1 MQILMLNYE
10 FPPLG
15 GGAGNANY
23 FLFKEFAKVDNLKI
37 DLVTSSVSSFRIE
50 NFSENITIHY
60 LDIGKQGNLLYQSS
74 ADLLRYS
81 YKAYFYSKKLIKNRR
96 FDFIHAF
103 FGIPCGYIA
112 YKLRLPFIISLRGSD
127 VPGHNPG
134 FKKIHKLLYYINR
147 KTWRNAKKIIANSED
162 LKRTALNTNFV
173 EHIDVIPN
181 GVDCNLFTSYLQKKN
196 NVDLNLLFVGRL
208 NKVKNIDVIIRAVAE
223 LNGVILNI
231 VGDGPEKQNLQMLVQ
246 SLNIKGKVNF
256 LNRRSHDELKDIYNQ
271 NDLFLLLSLGE
282 GGSNVVMEAMACG
295 MPAIIMNTGGAAN
308 IIKENGFVLDTLTTE
323 VLKEKIDYFVK
334 NKEEIIKMGKKSREI
349 AESFSWENTAKQYSK
364 IYCDLISS
372 TGG

>member
-1 MQILMLNYE
+1 MHVLMLNYE

-23 FLFKEFAKVDNLKI
+23 FLFKELQKTGNLKI

-50 NFSENITIHY
+50 KFSANINIHY
-60 LDIGKQGNLLYQSS
+60 LDIGKQGNLLYQSNK
-74 ADLLRYS
+74 DLLRYS
-81 YKAYFYSKKLIKNRR
+81 YKAYFYSKQLIKNNQ

-134 FKKIHKLLYYINR
+134 FKKIHKLLHYINR
-147 KTWRNAKKIIANSED
+147 KTWRNAKEIIANSED
-162 LKRTALNTNFV
+162 LKRTALETNFV
-173 EHIDVIPN
+173 DHIQVIPN
-181 GVDCNLFTSYLQKKN
+181 GVDCNLFKPYQQKKSN
-196 NVDLNLLFVGRL
+196 EDLSLLFVGRL
-208 NKVKNIDVIIRAVAE
+208 NKVKNIDVIIRTVAE
-223 LNGVILNI
+223 LSGVILNI
-231 VGDGPEKQNLQMLVQ
+231 VGDGPEKENLQVLVQ
-246 SLNIKGKVNF
+246 SLNITGKVNF
-256 LNRRSHDELKDIYNQ
+256 LNRRSHEELKDIYNQ
-271 NDLFLLLSLGE
+271 NDIFLLLSLGE

-295 MPAIIMNTGGAAN
+295 MPAIIMNTGGAEN
-308 IIKENGFVLDTLTTE
+308 IIKGNGFVLNKLTIEILT
-323 VLKEKIDYFVK
+323 EKINYFIK
-334 NKEEIIKMGKKSREI
+334 NREEIMKMGKRSRDI

-364 IYCDLISS
+364 IYNDMVSL

>member
-23 FLFKEFAKVDNLKI
+23 FLFKELSKTNNLKI

-50 NFSENITIHY
+50 KFSENITIHY
-60 LDIGKQGNLLYQSS
+60 LDIGKQGNLLYQSNK
-74 ADLLRYS
+74 DLLRYS
-81 YKAYFYSKKLIKNRR
+81 AKAYFYSKQLIKNYR

-112 YKLRLPFIISLRGSD
+112 YKLNLPFIISLRGSD

-134 FKKIHKLLYYINR
+134 FKKIHKLLYYINK
-147 KTWRNAKKIIANSED
+147 KTWRNAKKIVANSED
-162 LKRTALNTNFV
+162 LRRTALNTNFV
-173 EHIDVIPN
+173 DQIDVIPN
-181 GVDCNLFTSYLQKKN
+181 GVDCKLFMPYPQKKN
-196 NVDLNLLFVGRL
+196 NVELHLLFVGRL
-208 NKVKNIDVIIRAVAE
+208 NKVKNIDVIIRTVAE
-223 LNGVILNI
+223 LSGVVLNI
-231 VGDGPEKQNLQMLVQ
+231 VGDGPEKANLQMLVQ
-246 SLNIKGKVNF
+246 SLNITGKVNF
-256 LNRRSHDELKDIYNQ
+256 LNRRSHEELKDIYNQ

-308 IIKENGFVLDTLTTE
+308 IIKGNGFILDTLTTE
-323 VLKEKIDYFVK
+323 ILREKINYFVK
-334 NKEEIIKMGKKSREI
+334 NKEEITKMGKKSRDI
-349 AESFSWENTAKQYSK
+349 AESYSWENTANQYLK
-364 IYCDLISS
+364 IYHDLISA
-372 TGG
+372 